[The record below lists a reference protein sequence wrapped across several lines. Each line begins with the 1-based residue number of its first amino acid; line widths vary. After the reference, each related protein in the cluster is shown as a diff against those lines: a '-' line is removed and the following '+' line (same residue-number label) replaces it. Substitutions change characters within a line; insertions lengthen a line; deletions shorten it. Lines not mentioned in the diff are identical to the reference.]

1 MIILISTPSKAKI
14 IWQCRRGMLELDLL
28 LNRFVSEHLDSL
40 SAEQINAFELLLTY
54 PDPDIYVW
62 LMGSN
67 VPPEQELVDIVT
79 IIRRQSR
86 I

>member
-1 MIILISTPSKAKI
+1 MLILISSPLKAKI
-14 IWQCRRGMLELDLL
+14 MWQCRRGMLELDLM
-28 LNRFVSEHLDSL
+28 LNRFVSDHLDNL
-40 SAEQINAFELLLTY
+40 TTRQITAFEQLLTY

-67 VPPEQELVDIVT
+67 VPFEQEFVDIVT
-79 IIRRQSR
+79 VIRRQYR